1 MKTGNLLLVAIFLL
15 ILATLGIQQWQLRQK
30 LTDLESELRQ
40 RPVPETRPTFV
51 STDQVV
57 ELQNAVTHLTARIA
71 DLERK
76 VDTLRRASEQANRPR
91 ADLPPATVEFTAP
104 AQPKRSWGP
113 EQAAGAPDTH
123 IAGDVATAWASREP
137 DAGPE
142 WLKLDYERLVE
153 IAQIRVRETYN
164 PGAIAKVVAIL
175 ENGVEM
181 VLWEGVEPAV
191 EAPIEMEFNTAGGV
205 YARFIK
211 LYLETGRVAGWNE
224 IDAVELIGRDGTRQW
239 AKSATASSTYAER

>member
-1 MKTGNLLLVAIFLL
+1 MKTGNVLLVAIVLL
-15 ILATLGIQQWQLRQK
+15 ILATLGVQQWQLRERLSDLQTK
-30 LTDLESELRQ
+30 LKQEFALES
-40 RPVPETRPTFV
+40 PPAPETNGVAEF
-51 STDQVV
+51 
-57 ELQNAVTHLTARIA
+57 QNAVTHLTARIA
-71 DLERK
+71 ELETK
-76 VDTLRRASEQANRPR
+76 VASLKRAAEQASRPR
-91 ADLPPATVEFTAP
+91 ADSPPPTVESTTP
-104 AQPKRSWGP
+104 TQPKRSWGP

-123 IAGDVATAWASREP
+123 TAGDVSTAWASREP
-137 DAGPE
+137 NAGLE

-175 ENGVEM
+175 ESGVEM
-181 VLWEGVEPAV
+181 VLWEGVEPVV

-211 LYLETGRVAGWNE
+211 LYLDTGRVAGWNE

-239 AKSATASSTYAER
+239 AKNASASSTYAER